1 MTEIIDLENISEELD
16 YDSVYGKDDN
26 NNQRVEVEAPADSM
40 LDVWVCPFISRA
52 VNGQSS

>member
-40 LDVWVCPFISRA
+40 LDM
-52 VNGQSS
+52 